1 MAPMVCRETGDT
13 LRCLGLCPVRP
24 FSAECFANVSC
35 LFLAWKNITS
45 PIRFAE
51 IFLEQSGYC
60 SSTACQLFLLWKGIR
75 VFMIYLHAC
84 LIGLCTKFQVQE
96 EPYRSRALIC
106 VGVTFLYSQRITA
119 SSAICP
125 RGRGDT
131 TLKFQEWSPSPNSFE
146 LAPPI

>member
-1 MAPMVCRETGDT
+1 
-13 LRCLGLCPVRP
+13 
-24 FSAECFANVSC
+24 
-35 LFLAWKNITS
+35 
-45 PIRFAE
+45 
-51 IFLEQSGYC
+51 
-60 SSTACQLFLLWKGIR
+60 
-75 VFMIYLHAC
+75 MIYLHAC